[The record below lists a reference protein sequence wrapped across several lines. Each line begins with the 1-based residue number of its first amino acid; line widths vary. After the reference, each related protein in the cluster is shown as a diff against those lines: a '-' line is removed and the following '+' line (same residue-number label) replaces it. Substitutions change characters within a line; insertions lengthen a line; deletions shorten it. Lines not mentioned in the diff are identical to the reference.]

1 MGEKVGFM
9 TVLLLF
15 SVVIIPFLLHGY
27 KEQVDSSKFLTMSN
41 EIKQMVAS
49 EGGVTDKVIDVTN
62 NLRERGIDIKFND
75 DEGNIVD
82 GKVNAG
88 EKITITYNYKNYQ
101 TENSVVILRR

>member
-15 SVVIIPFLLHGY
+15 SVFIIPFLLHGY

-49 EGGVTDKVIDVTN
+49 EGGVTEKVKDVANT
-62 NLRERGIDIKFND
+62 LKERGVKINFADA
-75 DEGNIVD
+75 EGNTVD

-88 EKITITYNYKNYQ
+88 DKIIITYNYKDYQ
-101 TENSVVILRR
+101 TENSVVVLRR